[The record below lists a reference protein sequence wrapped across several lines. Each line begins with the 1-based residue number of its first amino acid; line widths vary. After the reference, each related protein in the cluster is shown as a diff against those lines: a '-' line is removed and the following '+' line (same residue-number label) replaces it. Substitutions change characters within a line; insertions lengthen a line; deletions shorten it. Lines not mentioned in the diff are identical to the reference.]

1 MSSALQ
7 TRSGAANAFT
17 LEFRPGDV
25 RRQQTALAWQDI
37 RDGLRMWRLGVT
49 LGWLD
54 IRLRYRGSVLG
65 PFWLTIST
73 AVMVGS
79 LGVLYATLFHMNLRE
94 YLPFIALSQVLW
106 GFISGMIGD
115 GCTCFTQAEG
125 TIRSMRMPFFVH
137 AVRCLVRNVLIL
149 AHNVVVIAVVFI
161 LLKIN
166 PGWGGFLA
174 VPALAL
180 WTIAGLSICLPL
192 GAVCARFRDIP
203 PIITSVLQIAFFV
216 TPIIWLPKQLGP
228 YMHFLLLNPFFD
240 MLEVVRAPDAGHG
253 CRLACLGRSNCNH
266 LRAGWPFFPDLRP
279 RAGPDCVL
287 DLIRPCTPP
296 PVSRSPACQCC
307 FRCITGAAAA

>member
-1 MSSALQ
+1 
-7 TRSGAANAFT
+7 
-17 LEFRPGDV
+17 
-25 RRQQTALAWQDI
+25 
-37 RDGLRMWRLGVT
+37 MWRLGVT

-54 IRLRYRGSVLG
+54 IRLRYRGSMLG

-149 AHNVVVIAVVFI
+149 AHNVVVIAVVSI

-180 WTIAGLSICLPL
+180 WIDRRSLDLPAPGGGLRAIPGHSARSLPACCRSPSSSRPSSGYPNSL
-192 GAVCARFRDIP
+192 AEHA
-203 PIITSVLQIAFFV
+203 L
-216 TPIIWLPKQLGP
+216 
-228 YMHFLLLNPFFD
+228 YLLLNPV
-240 MLEVVRAPDAGHG
+240 LRYAGGRSCADAGHG
-253 CRLACLGRSNCNH
+253 CRLRMFGPQQLQSPS
-266 LRAGWPFFPDLRP
+266 AGWPLLPDLRP
-279 RAGPDCVL
+279 RARPDCVL

-307 FRCITGAAAA
+307 FRCITAAAAA

>member
-1 MSSALQ
+1 
-7 TRSGAANAFT
+7 
-17 LEFRPGDV
+17 
-25 RRQQTALAWQDI
+25 
-37 RDGLRMWRLGVT
+37 
-49 LGWLD
+49 
-54 IRLRYRGSVLG
+54 
-65 PFWLTIST
+65 
-73 AVMVGS
+73 
-79 LGVLYATLFHMNLRE
+79 MNLRE

-228 YMHFLLLNPFFD
+228 TCTFFCSIPSSICWRSFVRRCWARMPARMFGPQQLQSPSCWLAFL
-240 MLEVVRAPDAGHG
+240 
-253 CRLACLGRSNCNH
+253 S
-266 LRAGWPFFPDLRP
+266 
-279 RAGPDCVL
+279 
-287 DLIRPCTPP
+287 
-296 PVSRSPACQCC
+296 
-307 FRCITGAAAA
+307 

>member
-54 IRLRYRGSVLG
+54 IRLRYRGSLLG

-192 GAVCARFRDIP
+192 GGVCARFRDIP
-203 PIITSVLQIAFFV
+203 PIIASVLQIAFFV

-240 MLEVVRAPDAGHG
+240 MLEVVRAPMLGTDAGSHV
-253 CRLACLGRSNCNH
+253 
-266 LRAGWPFFPDLRP
+266 W
-279 RAGPDCVL
+279 
-287 DLIRPCTPP
+287 
-296 PVSRSPACQCC
+296 
-307 FRCITGAAAA
+307 AAATAITFVLAGLSFLIFARARARIAFWI

>member
-228 YMHFLLLNPFFD
+228 TCTFFCSIPSSICWRSFVRRCWARMPARMFGPQQLQSPSCWLAFL
-240 MLEVVRAPDAGHG
+240 
-253 CRLACLGRSNCNH
+253 S
-266 LRAGWPFFPDLRP
+266 
-279 RAGPDCVL
+279 
-287 DLIRPCTPP
+287 
-296 PVSRSPACQCC
+296 
-307 FRCITGAAAA
+307 